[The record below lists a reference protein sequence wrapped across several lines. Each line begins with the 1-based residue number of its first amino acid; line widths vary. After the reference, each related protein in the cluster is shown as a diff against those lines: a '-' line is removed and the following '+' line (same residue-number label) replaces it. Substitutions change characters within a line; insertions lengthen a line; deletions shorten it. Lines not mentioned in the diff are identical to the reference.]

1 MSDVIRNYRAMFRHA
16 TGYDTALT
24 DVTIVAIVDEH
35 HGVMTDDNALADDYR
50 EQLRTISNP
59 YDQTIVSI
67 MIERDT
73 SEAKP
78 KAVIAP
84 PPPLTMA
91 HRWFKVDYRVH
102 AASEHVFTCEV
113 HCYPTSVGLW
123 HACIPDNAHG
133 TPNRSM
139 LCAIASTL
147 NANEFDY
154 INLFEIDRAG
164 NRIA

>member
-1 MSDVIRNYRAMFRHA
+1 
-16 TGYDTALT
+16 
-24 DVTIVAIVDEH
+24 
-35 HGVMTDDNALADDYR
+35 MT
-50 EQLRTISNP
+50 S
-59 YDQTIVSI
+59 
-67 MIERDT
+67 
-73 SEAKP
+73 
-78 KAVIAP
+78 
-84 PPPLTMA
+84 
-91 HRWFKVDYRVH
+91 RWFKVDYRIGNLPNT
-102 AASEHVFTCEV
+102 FTCEV

-123 HACIPDNAHG
+123 HACIPDNAIG